1 MTETGRYIA
10 IDLKSFYASVE
21 CVERGLDP
29 LNDNLVVADESR
41 TDKTICLA
49 VSPSLKAYGISG
61 RARLFEV
68 IQAVRRINRQRRE
81 AINGQAFRG
90 RSYHSDE
97 LAKDPYLELDYV
109 VAVPRMSF
117 YIEYSTRIYDTYLK
131 YIAPEDIHVYSI
143 DEVFI
148 NAGPY
153 LNTYH
158 VSAHE
163 LALLMV
169 RDVLHTTG
177 ITATAGIGTNMYLA
191 KVAMDIV
198 AKHMPADEDGVRIAE
213 LDEREYR
220 KQLWTHEPLT
230 DFWRVGRGYAAKL
243 REYGMTTM
251 GDVARCSLGKDT
263 DLLNEALLFKLFGI
277 NAELLIDHAW
287 GVEPCTMAD
296 IKNYRPAAS
305 SVSSGQVLMSPYE
318 YEQAAVVV
326 REMTEAL
333 SLDLFAKQLVTDQV
347 VLTISYDA
355 ASDLSGYQGEIG
367 SDWYGKAVPKHAHG
381 TADLGCLSA
390 STKLMT
396 DAVMKLYER
405 IVNPKLLVRRIG
417 IAAINVIP
425 AAQAAEKVRVEQFD
439 LFSDPAEKT
448 DNRQEEKE
456 ALEKEKHVQ
465 EALLEIR
472 ARYGKN
478 AVIKGTSMKEG
489 ATGRE
494 RNRQIGGH
502 KA

>member
-1 MTETGRYIA
+1 MTETGKFIA

-49 VSPSLKAYGISG
+49 VSPSLKAYGIPG

-68 IQAVRRINRQRRE
+68 IQQVRRINRQRKE
-81 AINGQAFRG
+81 AINGRSFRG
-90 RSYHSDE
+90 KSIHSDE
-97 LAKDPYLELDYV
+97 LAKDPYLELDFV
-109 VAVPRMSF
+109 VAMPRMSF
-117 YIEYSTRIYDTYLK
+117 YIEYSTRIYDIYLK

-148 NAGPY
+148 DAAPY

-169 RDVLHTTG
+169 RDVLRTTG

-243 REYGMTTM
+243 HEYGMTTM
-251 GDVARCSLGKDT
+251 GDVARCSHGKDT
-263 DLLNEALLFKLFGI
+263 DVLNEALLFKLFGI

-296 IKNYRPAAS
+296 IKRYRPSAN
-305 SVSSGQVLMSPYE
+305 SVGSGQVLMSPYE
-318 YEQAAVVV
+318 YDKAAVVV

-333 SLDLFAKQLVTDQV
+333 SLDLFAKGLVTDQV

-355 ASDLSGYQGEIG
+355 ASDLSGYQGDIS

-381 TADLGCLSA
+381 TADLGRLSA
-390 STKLMT
+390 STKLMI
-396 DAVMKLYER
+396 DAVMKLYEK
-405 IVNPKLLVRRIG
+405 IVNPKLLIRRIG
-417 IAAINVIP
+417 ITAINVIP
-425 AAQAAEKVRVEQFD
+425 ASRAKDRVQIEQFD
-439 LFSDPAEKT
+439 LFSDPKKT
-448 DNRQEEKE
+448 DDSLKAENE